1 MLWLFGQAQCVIER
15 LNERENP
22 KFEAARAR
30 RYRVVRVHG
39 APLLGRRL
47 RLGFLRRFS
56 DAGVHMTAPPAV
68 CSILGPPARF
78 AILCVVLL
86 GAAGSGVAQDAARR
100 METPPEEVVVQA
112 TRLADE
118 QITQQAQKAISDDPW
133 IYGEHLTVTTQNGV
147 IRVEGI
153 VQDTWEWFRIIDRCR
168 RIRGARRIDTSGL
181 EMLHNDPDGG

>member
-1 MLWLFGQAQCVIER
+1 
-15 LNERENP
+15 
-22 KFEAARAR
+22 
-30 RYRVVRVHG
+30 
-39 APLLGRRL
+39 
-47 RLGFLRRFS
+47 
-56 DAGVHMTAPPAV
+56 
-68 CSILGPPARF
+68 
-78 AILCVVLL
+78 
-86 GAAGSGVAQDAARR
+86 